1 MENLKS
7 KIESL
12 LFICGDEIGVS
23 DIRKNLDDVPEE
35 DIRRA
40 VESLVDDCRGR
51 GVRVLIKDDKIQ
63 MVSAPENAEIISK
76 LLKSQLTEQLSQAA
90 LETLSCIAYREPIS
104 KIEIDELRGVNSVF
118 SLRNL
123 SIRGLIEKTGAP
135 ENKDKKTAYYKTSL
149 DFLKKLG
156 IEKVGDLP
164 HYDELS
170 KPEQNNNEQ

>member
-12 LFICGDEIGVS
+12 LFICGDEIS
-23 DIRKNLDDVPEE
+23 IKDIQKNIDNASEE
-35 DIRRA
+35 SIRQAIELLAR
-40 VESLVDDCRGR
+40 DYRGR
-51 GVRVLIKDDKIQ
+51 GVRIMMKDDKIQ

-90 LETLSCIAYREPIS
+90 LETLACIAYREPIS
-104 KIEIDELRGVNSVF
+104 KIEIDELRSVNSIF

-123 SIRGLIEKTGAP
+123 NIRGLIEKTSPP
-135 ENKDKKTAYYKTSL
+135 ENGNQKLIYYKTTL

-164 HYDELS
+164 YYEELS
-170 KPEQNNNEQ
+170 KPEQNNE